1 MWSPLDFS
9 DDKRQ
14 IPTADSYYEEGNFR
28 LEEQET
34 SSIILGAVYIWK
46 LFSAIA
52 TAKARLPVASIC
64 IWGHSSIVTE
74 SHQAAALPAF
84 PSLLK
89 RSPSLWG
96 MLGKVWGPEKLIFS
110 SAYSYFDR
118 W

>member
-84 PSLLK
+84 PSE
-89 RSPSLWG
+89 
-96 MLGKVWGPEKLIFS
+96 MLTFPLGHAWGPEKLFFS